1 MSVENAKKFLDI
13 LEKEQE
19 LQAKLKVEESIVSL
33 AKDYS
38 KELTF
43 TVAEL
48 DEAIEG
54 KFKTR
59 CSKLLE
65 GLGFSEVPGF

>member
-13 LEKEQE
+13 LENDQK
-19 LQAKLKVEESIVSL
+19 LQAALKVEESIMSL
-33 AKDYS
+33 AKQFRP
-38 KELTF
+38 ELAF

-59 CSKLLE
+59 FSRLLE